1 MLVAPA
7 PVQRLKLVCFPSAH
21 AVPRFRTCLERLTN
35 LTFLE
40 LNTLDPDR
48 ESADLGLRL
57 LCSTMLRRLQELSLT
72 NMSLTGWDTDSLGA
86 ITRCMRTSYYALQS
100 LKLQSCIL
108 QAELQCSEVWL
119 GAMRKLC
126 SKDCSVAE
134 GPRQFAD

>member
-7 PVQRLKLVCFPSAH
+7 PVQRLKLVCFPVAH
-21 AVPRFRTCLERLTN
+21 AVPSFRTCLERLTN

-48 ESADLGLRL
+48 ESADLCLRL
-57 LCSTMLRRLQELSLT
+57 LRSTMLRRLSLT

-100 LKLQSCIL
+100 L
-108 QAELQCSEVWL
+108 QAAVLHLASRAAVQ
-119 GAMRKLC
+119 
-126 SKDCSVAE
+126 
-134 GPRQFAD
+134 